1 MRSAFLS
8 VYSHAK
14 SLLSF
19 ESESLIRYEIALSAS
34 LHEYVRLKSI
44 KPIVAMSVRK
54 VNTVYYATICALIC
68 SIPLAN
74 MLGFYSAT
82 SSNASILIL
91 GASVYVLPNAA
102 TRVYA
107 YSTLSA
113 FMSDAQVRPDL
124 LPSTYLHP
132 RYPFGVVSSKKL
144 EAICLKYSC
153 DMAAKT
159 LLNSLVFSS
168 LKNSKMYS
176 EETLDMSLSLCPD
189 FELSLAELLEASR
202 CLQ

>member
-1 MRSAFLS
+1 MRSALLS

-44 KPIVAMSVRK
+44 KPIVAISVRK
-54 VNTVYYATICALIC
+54 VNMVYYATVCALIC
-68 SIPLAN
+68 SIPFAN
-74 MLGFYSAT
+74 MLGFYST
-82 SSNASILIL
+82 TNSNAAMLT

-102 TRVYA
+102 ARVYA

-132 RYPFGVVSSKKL
+132 RYPFGVVSSKRL

>member
-1 MRSAFLS
+1 MRSALLS
-8 VYSHAK
+8 VYAHAK

-44 KPIVAMSVRK
+44 KPIVAISVRK
-54 VNTVYYATICALIC
+54 VNMVYYATVCALIC
-68 SIPLAN
+68 SIPFAN
-74 MLGFYSAT
+74 MLGFYSIT
-82 SSNASILIL
+82 SSNAAMLI

-102 TRVYA
+102 ARVYA

-132 RYPFGVVSSKKL
+132 RYPFGVVSSKRL